1 LGNSPDNFQL
11 HRFTTS
17 ENIANSFRGATFFD
31 SRRTCIY
38 AVEHFILNIF
48 ACLLRRI
55 CIYFIRLFYITF
67 QYSYFVSFYVVAD
80 KDVTVAG
87 RARHKTRRCQWLQE
101 KWNLT
106 RFDLLQESCKT
117 CTTLI
122 LVSSQLCGGCNKI
135 KRSSFYCSLVQ
146 FYGRCADAL

>member
-1 LGNSPDNFQL
+1 VKISQIVLGGLLFL
-11 HRFTTS
+11 TRTVYAY
-17 ENIANSFRGATFFD
+17 I
-31 SRRTCIY
+31 RRTCIY

-101 KWNLT
+101 K
-106 RFDLLQESCKT
+106 
-117 CTTLI
+117 
-122 LVSSQLCGGCNKI
+122 
-135 KRSSFYCSLVQ
+135 
-146 FYGRCADAL
+146 